1 MRNSMIHYLLLI
13 VLCTRFIVSFG
24 QVNPNMDRQAVLRN
38 DSIGVTYVFDRT
50 KKDDHNRT
58 EISYLGKLRT
68 KDGRVFKILISKWY
82 WGIVPR
88 ATSRIVIYSEQN
100 QYLGNYYVGMT
111 YDLPT
116 KIDDNELIFENKDSK
131 DCDPKIVAR
140 ISFERGLPKQ
150 FFIECKN
157 KMGNIYSFG
166 ND

>member
-1 MRNSMIHYLLLI
+1 MTHFLLLI
-13 VLCTRFIVSFG
+13 VLCTSFIVSFG
-24 QVNPNMDRQAVLRN
+24 QVNPNIDRQAVLRN

-58 EISYLGKLRT
+58 EIIYLGKLRT

-88 ATSRIVIYSEQN
+88 ATSRIVIYNEQN

-116 KIDDNELIFENKDSK
+116 KIDDNELIFENKDIK
-131 DCDPKIVAR
+131 DCDPKIVTR